1 MTKRRRG
8 HQHGHIFDSGNS
20 WFGRWRRD
28 ELQKDDNGE
37 LRVVRVQHCEKLA
50 DVSDRYRCKKDV
62 KPLLDAKLKPLND
75 GSSSPESTL
84 SIADY
89 GDKYFFPYVERE
101 FKPST
106 TYGYRQY
113 WRMYLKARVTKIAL
127 RDCRCVDVTNL
138 LAAIHLDHKLGR
150 ATLKHC
156 KALLSSIFRHA
167 KQAGVLDGS
176 NPVTDAAIPR
186 AAAASKPTHAYSP
199 EEILLMLDA
208 LSGNAKNA
216 VALMYFCGLR
226 PGEAR
231 AAKWEDYDGKN
242 LRIRSSMWR
251 GFETDPK
258 TSGSIAT
265 IPVAGTLAEI
275 LEDSRCDSG
284 RILKSPTGKPI
295 DLANLAMRV
304 IGPALARCAEC
315 HKEKTEHGDVHEFQ
329 PLPQWRGFYALRR
342 GLATLATSI
351 DSQMAAKSLLR
362 HANIATTQAH
372 YIKSVPTDAIR
383 AVGRMDALFQK
394 NVTAVAPN

>member
-1 MTKRRRG
+1 LEKG
-8 HQHGHIFDSGNS
+8 ED
-20 WFGRWRRD
+20 
-28 ELQKDDNGE
+28 GE
-37 LRVVRVQHCEKLA
+37 LRVVRKQHSEKLA
-50 DVSDRYRCKKDV
+50 DFSDRYRCKKDL

-84 SIADY
+84 CIADY
-89 GDKYFFPYVERE
+89 GDKYFFPYAERE

-113 WRMYLKARVTKIAL
+113 WRMYLKARVAKIAL
-127 RDCRCVDVTNL
+127 RDCRCVDATNL
-138 LAAIHLDHKLGR
+138 LAAIHNDHKLSR
-150 ATLKHC
+150 TTLKHC
-156 KALLSSIFRHA
+156 KALLSSMFKHA

-186 AAAASKPTHAYSP
+186 AAAASRPTHAYSA

-208 LSGNAKNA
+208 LSGNARNA
-216 VALMYFCGLR
+216 IALMYFCGLR

-231 AAKWEDYDGKN
+231 AAKWEDYDGRN
-242 LRIRSSMWR
+242 LRIKSSRWR

-258 TSGSIAT
+258 TTDSIAT
-265 IPVAGTLAEI
+265 VPVAATLAEI
-275 LEDSRCDSG
+275 LAESRRDNG
-284 RILKSPTGKPI
+284 YILKSPTGKPI

-304 IGPALARCAEC
+304 IGPALVRCAEC
-315 HKEKTEHGDVHEFQ
+315 REERKQHGDDHEFR

-362 HANIATTQAH
+362 HSNIATTQAH
-372 YIKSVPTDAIR
+372 YIKSVPLDAVR
-383 AVGRMDALFQK
+383 AVEKMDALFQK
-394 NVTAVAPN
+394 NASSVAPS